1 MREFFHFSDPEI
13 LRILNAEEKEGR
25 PETFCSKRI
34 VFSDDYWI
42 DFSLSRKVQDTT
54 PLIKTTRQWRLRFFS
69 PSEFGSDG
77 ITIAATNW
85 GYDKNSF
92 SPGFVRIYEG
102 LYKKCSESEM
112 KEFLMKRS
120 NKVAEWL
127 LWNML

>member
-1 MREFFHFSDPEI
+1 MRESFQFSDLEI
-13 LRILNAEEKEGR
+13 LRILNAEEQVEH
-25 PETFCSKRI
+25 PDTFCSKRI

-42 DFSLSRKVQDTT
+42 DFSLSRKLQDTT
-54 PLIKTTRQWRLRFFS
+54 PLIKNKRQWRLRFFS

-85 GYDKNSF
+85 DYDKNYF
-92 SPGFVRIYEG
+92 SPGFIRLYEG